1 MARRRSVS
9 PMPLSD
15 AGAFN
20 ALLMSRLDGCD
31 GLRLARPALV
41 PEVHLHLAEDAI
53 VLQARLEAQTGRR
66 LAAPFWA
73 NAWVGGQAVAR
84 YVLDHPHLVAGRRV
98 LDVAS
103 GSGIVSIAAAM
114 AGAATVTAND
124 IDQYALAAVIANARA
139 NSVEIEVHAR
149 DLLDGDGGDAEV
161 VLAGDVFYSPELAGP
176 MLAFLER
183 VAARGARVL
192 VGDPGRDY
200 VPRHRLEVVAG
211 YPVSLAGA
219 AEDALVKWVQVFR
232 PILGIGPAAHWAT
245 AR

>member
-1 MARRRSVS
+1 MS

-84 YVLDHPHLVAGRRV
+84 YVLEDPEAWPFVGVA
-98 LDVAS
+98 
-103 GSGIVSIAAAM
+103 IVIV
-114 AGAATVTAND
+114 G
-124 IDQYALAAVIANARA
+124 LAAI
-139 NSVEIEVHAR
+139 
-149 DLLDGDGGDAEV
+149 GYGGWITTSPDAQ
-161 VLAGDVFYSPELAGP
+161 S
-176 MLAFLER
+176 
-183 VAARGARVL
+183 
-192 VGDPGRDY
+192 
-200 VPRHRLEVVAG
+200 
-211 YPVSLAGA
+211 
-219 AEDALVKWVQVFR
+219 
-232 PILGIGPAAHWAT
+232 ILKI
-245 AR
+245 